1 MDSSDTGSSEKGS
14 SDPNATETSDASIEK
29 AKAAESSAAGSS
41 ANFSGKSPSEA
52 LAEAVQ
58 HASHTR
64 PGSSLILIPPVTR
77 KAEGAHA
84 SPLPREDKMSS
95 GPGLGS
101 ARTSRFA
108 ADFRDKVKGPRQA
121 FKDKWQRYAVPAA
134 LGFCLFGVGLAT
146 GGQFFGTG
154 NSSGA
159 VKLAAADNEMR
170 HVTKKL
176 TDEIHALQAR
186 VASQSPAPDDIRSLK
201 KSVDGLKVSLDSIK
215 AETDAQIAE
224 LNAKIDHLQHEEV
237 RTNAT
242 STNHAS
248 AMANDTAIHTGV
260 LQPASTVRPPAPGIT
275 GSIGHSG
282 AAHNG
287 DIQTAL
293 IGPPLPP
300 KDEMQAPAPADAK
313 KKQPET
319 VLVDWVVRDVYR
331 GVALID
337 GPDGT
342 IEVSKGDM
350 IPGAGTVESIEHRN
364 GGWVLVTSRGIVA
377 SIREPSDRDQD
388 Q

>member
-1 MDSSDTGSSEKGS
+1 MDSSDTSSSEKGS

-29 AKAAESSAAGSS
+29 ANAAESPAAASS
-41 ANFSGKSPSEA
+41 TNFSGKSASEA

-58 HASHTR
+58 HGSHAR

-77 KAEGAHA
+77 KTESAHA
-84 SPLPREDKMSS
+84 SPPPREDTTAS
-95 GPGLGS
+95 GSGLGS
-101 ARTSRFA
+101 ARTSRFS
-108 ADFRDKVKGPRQA
+108 ADFRSKLNGNRQI
-121 FKDKWQRYAVPAA
+121 FKDKWQRYAAPAA
-134 LGFCLFGVGLAT
+134 LGLCLFGVGLAT

-154 NSSGA
+154 NSGGSA
-159 VKLAAADNEMR
+159 KLAAVDMTDMR
-170 HVTKKL
+170 HITKKL
-176 TDEIHALQAR
+176 NDEIHALQTR
-186 VASQSPAPDDIRSLK
+186 VASQSAAPDDIRGLK
-201 KSVDGLKVSLDSIK
+201 KSVDGLKASLDSIK
-215 AETDAQIAE
+215 AETSTQIVE

-237 RTNAT
+237 RAT
-242 STNHAS
+242 GTSANHAN
-248 AMANDTAIHTGV
+248 AIANDTAIHTGV
-260 LQPASTVRPPAPGIT
+260 QPGSTIRPPSPGIT

-282 AAHNG
+282 AAHSG

-300 KDEMQAPAPADAK
+300 KDQMQQPAPADTK
-313 KKQPET
+313 KKPET
-319 VLVDWVVRDVYR
+319 LLVDWVVRDVYR

-377 SIREPSDRDQD
+377 SIRNSSDQD

>member
-1 MDSSDTGSSEKGS
+1 MGSSEKGSS
-14 SDPNATETSDASIEK
+14 SDPNATETSDTSAEK
-29 AKAAESSAAGSS
+29 ANAAESSAAGSS

-52 LAEAVQ
+52 LADAVQ

-77 KAEGAHA
+77 KTEGAHA
-84 SPLPREDKMSS
+84 SLPPREDKMGS

-108 ADFRDKVKGPRQA
+108 ADFRDKVKGQRQA

-146 GGQFFGTG
+146 GGQFFGSG

-159 VKLAAADNEMR
+159 VKFAAADNEMR
-170 HVTKKL
+170 HATKKL
-176 TDEIHALQAR
+176 TEEIHALQTR
-186 VASQSPAPDDIRSLK
+186 VDTMRTASLPGAPDDIRSLK
-201 KSVDGLKVSLDSIK
+201 KSVDGLKASLDSIK
-215 AETDAQIAE
+215 AETGAQIAE
-224 LNAKIDHLQHEEV
+224 LNAKIDHLQHEEA
-237 RTNAT
+237 RTNGT
-242 STNHAS
+242 SANHAS
-248 AMANDTAIHTGV
+248 AMANDTGIHASA
-260 LQPASTVRPPAPGIT
+260 QPGSTIRPPSPGIT
-275 GSIGHSG
+275 GSIGHSSV
-282 AAHNG
+282 AHSD

-293 IGPPLPP
+293 IGPPPPP
-300 KDEMQAPAPADAK
+300 KDQMQPPAPADAK
-313 KKQPET
+313 KKPET

-377 SIREPSDRDQD
+377 SIREPSDREQD